1 MVGQPPHRVG
11 EGHAQVAWGDAQFL
25 HGPGVVAVRL
35 ERGDPRPAIDELNKQ
50 MSEAVRSPAVQSFIA
65 KQSLE
70 AVTDT
75 PEEFKSFFESE
86 KLRWSD
92 VIKTAGVKVN

>member
-1 MVGQPPHRVG
+1 MGGLSMPYLNQPQAGWLRNSLPLAPKG
-11 EGHAQVAWGDAQFL
+11 T
-25 HGPGVVAVRL
+25 
-35 ERGDPRPAIDELNKQ
+35 PRPAIDELNKQ